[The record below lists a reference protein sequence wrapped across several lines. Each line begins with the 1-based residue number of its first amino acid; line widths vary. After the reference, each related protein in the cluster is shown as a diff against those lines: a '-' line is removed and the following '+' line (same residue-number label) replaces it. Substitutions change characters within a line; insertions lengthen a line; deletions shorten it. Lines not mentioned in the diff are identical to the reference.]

1 MLKQASRSSV
11 CMYVCMYVWDS
22 KLWSGGW
29 VRFLTKN
36 LQYLND
42 NSIFLRFVRGGT
54 SGGSRQTYI
63 HTYSLFGRRINID
76 INSCATHR
84 IGIPNRICMS
94 ETLKL
99 LCMFK
104 INTCRCLMSPIQATY
119 RVCCWGC
126 KEYFHIDDPRLCLYV
141 WKHSG
146 FQTCIHAQASSRQ
159 THALGDFDMGG
170 AHKLNLY

>member
-1 MLKQASRSSV
+1 
-11 CMYVCMYVWDS
+11 MYVS
-22 KLWSGGW
+22 KPCVLSCFGHFRQSLPQPKSC
-29 VRFLTKN
+29 VLESNT
-36 LQYLND
+36 
-42 NSIFLRFVRGGT
+42 LRDYINT
-54 SGGSRQTYI
+54 SI
-63 HTYSLFGRRINID
+63 HTYWEFARRINID

-94 ETLKL
+94 ETLEV

-126 KEYFHIDDPRLCLYV
+126 KECFHIDDPRLCLYA
-141 WKHSG
+141 WKHSR

-159 THALGDFDMGG
+159 THALGDVDMGG